1 MFSTIHGLYVFW
13 LPTSHVIVTVF
24 FSTDLHSAAVESE
37 SDVAGSY
44 KKETNKKTQQIN
56 NFKPSIQILKC
67 YA

>member
-13 LPTSHVIVTVF
+13 LPTSHAIVTVF

-44 KKETNKKTQQIN
+44 KHKLIN
-56 NFKPSIQILKC
+56 
-67 YA
+67 